1 MIATRVGGTSRII
14 TSSLPKGAGKGVRRI
29 VTGIHRYVR
38 DALGVG
44 VGQPV
49 RSALHTG
56 KLDIAM
62 HGQPDGGHELAVEMV
77 FRERRDAAQRF
88 QAQIPIEMPV
98 DVVQHPL
105 HSGMVVFKRRL
116 HRLLLRGDTS

>member
-1 MIATRVGGTSRII
+1 LPEP
-14 TSSLPKGAGKGVRRI
+14 LPKGAGEGVRCI

-38 DALGVG
+38 DALGVH

-62 HGQPDGGHELAVEMV
+62 HGQPEGGHELPVEMV
-77 FRERRDAAQRF
+77 FRERCDAAQRF
-88 QAQIPIEMPV
+88 QAQITVKMLV
-98 DVVQHPL
+98 YVVQHPL
-105 HSGMVVFKRRL
+105 HSGMVVFKCRL
-116 HRLLLRGDTS
+116 HRLFLRGDTS